1 MEKVLARTLRPGD
14 VVSFI
19 EGDCIVK
26 TAGYGD
32 ANIHGLFSID
42 GKTAAPWVIEFEK
55 GPTIAMHPGQPVWK
69 GPKAGI
75 NLNLLVHRG
84 RI

>member
-1 MEKVLARTLRPGD
+1 MEKVLARTLQPGD

-19 EGDCIVK
+19 EGDCVVK

-32 ANIHGLFSID
+32 ANVHGLFSLE
-42 GKTAAPWVIEFEK
+42 GKLAAPWVIEFET
-55 GPTIAMHPGQPVWK
+55 GPTLALHPGQPVWK
-69 GPKAGI
+69 RPKAGI
-75 NLNLLVHRG
+75 NWNLLTYS